1 MQNDIFWSIVG
12 MAFEEYIIEEHN
24 PFCSIAELR
33 MHRFITENYENY
45 EEGIDDL
52 QQFLIESNEEDN
64 YEKCLFCEL
73 GYIGRRCCFFLTLDL
88 GMKLRE
94 KIWSEWNERNRR

>member
-12 MAFEEYIIEEHN
+12 MAFDGYIVKEHN
-24 PFCSIAELR
+24 PFCSIAKLR
-33 MHRFITENYENY
+33 MHRFINENYENY
-45 EEGIDDL
+45 EEGTYDL
-52 QQFLIESNEEDN
+52 QQFLIENNEEDN

-88 GMKLRE
+88 GWELAEIKWNNWKE
-94 KIWSEWNERNRR
+94 KS